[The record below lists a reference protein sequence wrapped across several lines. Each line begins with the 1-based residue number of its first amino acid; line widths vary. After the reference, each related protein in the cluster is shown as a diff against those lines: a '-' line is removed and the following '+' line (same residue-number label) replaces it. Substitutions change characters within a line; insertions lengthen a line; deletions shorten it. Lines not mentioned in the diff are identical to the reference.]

1 MTDHH
6 TWTTPSAKPAEVV
19 HDWYV
24 VDASG
29 LTVGRLATRISQV
42 LQGKHKAIYT
52 PHVDTGDFV
61 IIVNAEKV
69 VFTGRKIDQKKYYRY
84 SGYPGGLRTTT
95 ARVMLDTHPDRVMKA
110 AVWGMIPQTRLGR
123 QMLTKLKIYAGASH
137 PHAAQ
142 QPKPFPE
149 YV

>member
-95 ARVMLDTHPDRVMKA
+95 ARVMLDTHPDRVNA
-110 AVWGMIPQTRLGR
+110 CWDCPCVGLGGCRAGEEPHIPR
-123 QMLTKLKIYAGASH
+123 AEH
-137 PHAAQ
+137 PR
-142 QPKPFPE
+142 
-149 YV
+149 